1 MSRLKLKSIPLGM
14 RLALV
19 ILVLFMSL
27 HLAGLRDWVSIVSG
41 TPVPDV
47 PLPWAVFGG
56 LVYVLSW
63 FALVIVAPVLALT
76 SLFHALVRR
85 WRSSRATGHTARS
98 APMTD
103 ANSTN

>member
-1 MSRLKLKSIPLGM
+1 MSRLKLKSIPFGM

-63 FALVIVAPVLALT
+63 FALVIVAPVLALA
-76 SLFHALVRR
+76 SLLHALVRR
-85 WRSSRATGHTARS
+85 WRGSRATRHTES
-98 APMTD
+98 NAPITEANTTD
-103 ANSTN
+103 